1 MKLTAKKLKQLI
13 IEELQEAHMGP
24 YGPKGGPRDPEI
36 TSRFDRDVYKRTD
49 PNYKPALGSDDYEHP
64 SDEEAMESHGRAMA
78 NAIASIQKQFG
89 LDSFTM
95 KVSGEKAGDIVD
107 AIKKADSSASVEV
120 EKTKGK

>member
-13 IEELQEAHMGP
+13 VEELQEAQMGP
-24 YGPKGGPRDPEI
+24 FGPKGGPRDPEI
-36 TSRFDRDVYKRTD
+36 TAPLDRDIYMRRD
-49 PNYKPALGSDDYEHP
+49 PNFKPSPAGDYEHP

-78 NAIASIQKQFG
+78 SAIASIQKQFG

-107 AIKKADSSASVEV
+107 AIKKADSDASVEL
-120 EKTKGK
+120 EGPKER